1 MEHTAAGQ
9 RTTGLDL
16 KLARVALGVPQRE
29 VARRLGV
36 SPQRVSGIEATY
48 RPTRWTCSRY
58 LAALDAI
65 SPADPGQDDAGAPAG
80 PLT

>member
-1 MEHTAAGQ
+1 MDSTAARQ

-29 VARRLGV
+29 IARQLGV

-48 RPTRWTCSRY
+48 RPTHRICARY

-65 SPADPGQDDAGAPAG
+65 APPGPGSPLAARSGARP
-80 PLT
+80 